1 MSGTKNQRLVLED
14 HGSYLGMEKG
24 CFVVRDRNK
33 KVERYPLFE
42 QEIGEIVLKSG
53 NAVSTGA
60 LASCGFWNIDVLVAT
75 QRGRPVAMLRSLDD
89 DSHVETRIAQYEATK
104 DGKGIRIAKQLV
116 ASKLEGRNST
126 LRKHGLKTYNIGNSI
141 EKLEFESLKDAQKK
155 LTSIEGKYDELYFPQ
170 IFSLL
175 PEKIRPDKRKKFMA
189 YDGANNLFNLAYEV
203 LSWKVCRALTRAK
216 LEPYL
221 GFLHSLQ
228 WGKPSLVCDF
238 QEIYRY
244 LIDDFVV
251 KCSKELTPR
260 DFITKT
266 EVLSRNKR
274 AKRQYLNDAKTKEMM
289 YQLNDYF
296 ESMVRVPR
304 MKVGERQTIETL
316 INEEALLF
324 AKYLRNERQT
334 WQPRIAL
341 AWDARGPVQ
350 QRNGPYKAMADSESG
365 DVRPR

>member
-1 MSGTKNQRLVLED
+1 MSGIKTQRLVLED
-14 HGSYLGMEKG
+14 RGSYLGMEKG
-24 CFVVRDRNK
+24 CFVVKDRNK
-33 KVERYPLFE
+33 GVERYPLFE

-104 DGKGIRIAKQLV
+104 NRKGIAIAKQLV

-126 LRKHGLKTYNIGNSI
+126 LKKYGLKTYNIGESI
-141 EKLEFESLKDAQKK
+141 ERLEFKSLKDAQKR
-155 LTSIEGKYDELYFPQ
+155 LNSIEGKYDELYFPQ

-175 PEKIRPDKRKKFMA
+175 PERIRPDRRKKFMA

-203 LSWKVCRALTRAK
+203 LSWKVHRALIGAK

-244 LIDDFVV
+244 LIDDFVIGY
-251 KCSKELTPR
+251 SKGLAAK
-260 DFITKT
+260 DFTTKT

-274 AKRQYLNDAKTKEMM
+274 AKRQYLNDTKTKDMM
-289 YQLNDYF
+289 NQLNDHL
-296 ESMVRVPR
+296 ERMVEIPR
-304 MKVGERQTIETL
+304 MKIGERQTIETL

-334 WQPRIAL
+334 WHPRIA
-341 AWDARGPVQ
+341 AA
-350 QRNGPYKAMADSESG
+350 
-365 DVRPR
+365 